1 MEERIEELR
10 ECFAEVDKNA
20 DGVIQF
26 SEFESLLHNLGS
38 ELSASECRIGFK
50 EVDSDNNGEISFDE
64 FATWWLEH

>member
-1 MEERIEELR
+1 MEERREELK

-26 SEFESLLHNLGS
+26 EEFETLLHNLGS
-38 ELSASECRIGFK
+38 ELTDSECRIGFK
-50 EVDSDNNGEISFDE
+50 EVDADNNGEISFDE